1 MKRWFLCLLGL
12 NMIRCQIRVQ
22 FECAAKM
29 KFLAV
34 FSQPM
39 TSISDYQSVPW
50 CHRFQNMYNAHM
62 CKMHLKVEKWGFSKK
77 IYLNEDWIMICE
89 FFKIFE
95 LEHFWGSK
103 LIAWADIRVLLIFYS
118 FRSFRVDV
126 ERVIEKFTHKKQK
139 FEIFKIHVTRL
150 VCGKIAPQHYV
161 SSHSERSWSPLSCS
175 QP

>member
-1 MKRWFLCLLGL
+1 MVILL

-22 FECAAKM
+22 FECAARI

-50 CHRFQNMYNAHM
+50 CHRFQNMYNTHM

-103 LIAWADIRVLLIFYS
+103 LIAWADIRVVLIFYW

-126 ERVIEKFTHKKQK
+126 ERVIEKFTQK
-139 FEIFKIHVTRL
+139 NRNLKFSKSMPPDL
-150 VCGKIAPQHYV
+150 SMGK
-161 SSHSERSWSPLSCS
+161 
-175 QP
+175 

>member
-1 MKRWFLCLLGL
+1 MVILL

-22 FECAAKM
+22 FECAAKI

-34 FSQPM
+34 FSQHM

-50 CHRFQNMYNAHM
+50 CHRFQNIYNTHM

-103 LIAWADIRVLLIFYS
+103 LIAWADIWCGESYWKIH
-118 FRSFRVDV
+118 
-126 ERVIEKFTHKKQK
+126 TKKQK
-139 FEIFKIHVTRL
+139 FEIFKIPATWL
-150 VCGKIAPQHYV
+150 VYGKIAPQHCV
-161 SSHSERSWSPLSCS
+161 
-175 QP
+175 